1 MASSSTSFA
10 FSFSISSTSQ
20 WKYDV
25 FLSFRG
31 EDTRN
36 TVVDIVNNALQ
47 WRGIHTFKDDE
58 KLEKGKTIKPEL
70 LKAIEESRFAVV
82 ILSEN
87 YASSTWCLEELVK
100 IVDCE
105 RENGMTILPI
115 FYDVDPS
122 DLRKLKG
129 AFAKAFDE
137 HERQF
142 KEKVDTWRA
151 ALNRVAGIVGYHIKN
166 W

>member
-1 MASSSTSFA
+1 MASSSFSFP

-100 IVDCE
+100 IIDCE
-105 RENGMTILPI
+105 REKGMTILPI

-122 DLRKLKG
+122 DLRKLEG

-137 HERQF
+137 HEKQF

-151 ALNRVAGIVGYHIKN
+151 ALNHVADIVGYHIKN
-166 W
+166 R